1 MGEFGELQ
9 FESSRA
15 FADDE
20 DEAEEGASFRL
31 SVEWTA
37 EGQGFKDKKMKE
49 AGFVLCAFA
58 GKVAL
63 GFGEGF
69 LGSNPKKFTLLGQI
83 VMEGNE
89 GTVDLCSLR
98 RRQTPIVRLL
108 LGRGGGDTL
117 VVFCLVNMYGVP
129 RFLTSQLVSKV
140 SDFLKN
146 ASNVVVFNSENAVQ
160 HGVDRDLVGKLFYLK
175 SSTFPEKNLVQGAV
189 KIPIPHIIG
198 GPSAGILTECER
210 FSRPCL
216 LLLTFAENDELVDSI
231 SARPFLDS
239 VKENKKVSSNSG
251 VKGLDLYSL
260 FSPFQFNIG
269 KMTSVSNLY
278 V

>member
-1 MGEFGELQ
+1 MGEFGELE

-20 DEAEEGASFRL
+20 DEAEDGSTFRL

-37 EGQGFKDKKMKE
+37 EGQVFKDNQDAK
-49 AGFVLCAFA
+49 FVLCAFV
-58 GKVAL
+58 GKVAI

-69 LGSNPKKFTLLGQI
+69 LGSNPGKFTSVGQI
-83 VMEGNE
+83 CMEGNE

-108 LGRGGGDTL
+108 LGGDSI
-117 VVFCLVNMYGVP
+117 VFCLVNMYGVP

-140 SDFLKN
+140 SDFLKG
-146 ASNVVVFNSENAVQ
+146 ASNVVVFNSENAVH
-160 HGVDRDLVGKLFYLK
+160 HGVNRDLVGKLFYLK
-175 SSTFPEKNLVQGAV
+175 SSAFPEKDLVQGAV
-189 KIPIPHIIG
+189 KLPIPHIIG
-198 GPSAGILTECER
+198 GPSAGFLTECER
-210 FSRPCL
+210 LSRPCL

-239 VKENKKVSSNSG
+239 IKEQKMSSNSA

-260 FSPFQFNIG
+260 FSQFQFNIG